1 MEKNKTE
8 YNFKKD
14 KFTIL
19 RNAIDP
25 KVNEFVYN
33 YFLALSST
41 LMSALICSV
50 AYSGY
55 IDVKTFEPARE
66 LKSYEE

>member
-14 KFTIL
+14 KFAIL

-25 KVNEFVYN
+25 KVNEFVG
-33 YFLALSST
+33 F
-41 LMSALICSV
+41 
-50 AYSGY
+50 
-55 IDVKTFEPARE
+55 
-66 LKSYEE
+66 